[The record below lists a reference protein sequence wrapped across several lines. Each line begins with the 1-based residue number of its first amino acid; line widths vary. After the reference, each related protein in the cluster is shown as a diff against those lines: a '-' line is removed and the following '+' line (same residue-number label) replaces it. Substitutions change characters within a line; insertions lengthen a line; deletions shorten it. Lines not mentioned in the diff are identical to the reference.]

1 MGINDYIKI
10 GSKIKEA
17 RIEKGIKQN
26 EMANLLNINVSTYS
40 NYENDY
46 REPEISLIY
55 SICDIL
61 KISIDELLNLK
72 QKEVKISFSLE
83 LSEEKYKEYKEKSE
97 SEGKSLNQ
105 YIIDC
110 IERG

>member
-46 REPEISLIY
+46 REPEINLIY

-72 QKEVKISFSLE
+72 QKEVKISFLLE
-83 LSEEKYKEYKEKSE
+83 LSEGKYKEYKEKSE

>member
-17 RIEKGIKQN
+17 RIKKGIKQN

-72 QKEVKISFSLE
+72 QKEVKISFLLE

>member
-1 MGINDYIKI
+1 MGINDYIHI
-10 GSKIKEA
+10 GSKIKKA
-17 RIEKGIKQN
+17 RISCGIKQN
-26 EMANLLNINVSTYS
+26 EMANLLGLNVSTYS

-46 REPEISLIY
+46 REPEINLIY

-61 KISIDELLNLK
+61 KISIEELLNFC
-72 QKEVKISFSLE
+72 KERTKVSLTLE
-83 LSEEKYKEYKEKSE
+83 IEETKYNEYKAKAEAD
-97 SEGKSLNQ
+97 GKSLNQ

>member
-10 GSKIKEA
+10 GSKIKKA

-46 REPEISLIY
+46 RGPEISLIY

-61 KISIDELLNLK
+61 KISIDELLYSQ
-72 QKEVKISFSLE
+72 QKEVKISFFLE
-83 LSEEKYKEYKEKSE
+83 LSEEKYKEYKAKAE